1 MIKFKNHDK
10 SLINKSFGI
19 INKIRETS
27 STNQKIEIL
36 KLINNQVSNDSI
48 VSIDSSDSLESQNPI
63 NYEKLESCFKD
74 ILILAY
80 HPQIRFNIKPF
91 SPSKNKHL
99 ILQSSSRLYDSL
111 FELLND
117 LHNRVITGDE
127 ARSSYLSFIN
137 NETTSQFEI
146 ELLNNILDKD
156 LKAGISTSTI
166 NKVFKKLIPDVPYM
180 RCSLLNSIKNFNIW
194 QASDNEK
201 LISQEKLDGMFV
213 NINVYQ
219 DKTIDMFSRSGNSFN
234 VDIEAFKDLNS
245 IISQTFEPEHQYH
258 GELLMLN
265 GQGEILPREISNGLF
280 NSLLK
285 KEDVNFDNN
294 QFAAIVCL
302 WDKIP
307 FALLNEEKPE
317 KSKLNQAYHKRFKS
331 LQSDIATANQ
341 FILENKLENADKF
354 NIIRQVETR
363 YYDNLIDAEEH
374 FKQMLSE
381 GKEGTIVKLPQ
392 MLWKD
397 GTSKDQIKLKNRFE
411 IELKIKEFNQG
422 TGKNEKLF
430 GSIRCESSDGLLSVN
445 VPASGFSDKEKKEIS
460 DSRDNYIG
468 KIITVSANG
477 IMYNKNFNIEK
488 HQLHSLFLPVQ
499 AGFREDKSVADDMKR
514 IVEQFENSINL
525 DKLIKSMIK
534 NNSKQNLNI

>member
-317 KSKLNQAYHKRFKS
+317 KSKLNQVYHKRFKS

-445 VPASGFSDKEKKEIS
+445 VPASGFSDKEKK
-460 DSRDNYIG
+460 R
-468 KIITVSANG
+468 
-477 IMYNKNFNIEK
+477 NFR
-488 HQLHSLFLPVQ
+488 QS
-499 AGFREDKSVADDMKR
+499 
-514 IVEQFENSINL
+514 
-525 DKLIKSMIK
+525 
-534 NNSKQNLNI
+534 

>member
-10 SLINKSFGI
+10 YLINKSFDI

-36 KLINNQVSNDSI
+36 KLINNQELKD
-48 VSIDSSDSLESQNPI
+48 SIDSINLSESQNTI
-63 NYEKLESCFKD
+63 NSEKLESCFKD

-80 HPQIRFNIKPF
+80 HPQIRFNLKPF
-91 SPSKNKHL
+91 SSNENKY
-99 ILQSSSRLYDSL
+99 LQSNSRHYNSM

-117 LHNRVITGDE
+117 LHNRIITGDE

-166 NKVFKKLIPDVPYM
+166 NKVFKKLISDVPYM
-180 RCSLLNSIKNFNIW
+180 RCSLLNSIKNFDVW
-194 QASDNEK
+194 QSKNDNEK

-219 DKTIDMFSRSGNSFN
+219 DKIIDMFSRSGNSFN
-234 VDIEAFKDLNS
+234 VDIEAFKNLNN

-265 GQGEILPREISNGLF
+265 KQGEILPREISNGLF

-285 KEDVNFDNN
+285 KEDINFDSS
-294 QFAAIVCL
+294 QFSAIVCL

-317 KSKLNQAYHKRFKS
+317 KSKSNQAYHKRFKS

-341 FILENKLENADKF
+341 FILKNKLENADKF

-381 GKEGTIVKLPQ
+381 GKEGTIIKLPQ

-397 GTSKDQIKLKNRFE
+397 GTSKEQIKLKNRFE
-411 IELKIKEFNQG
+411 IELEIKEFNQG

-430 GSIRCESSDGLLSVN
+430 GSIRCESSDRLLSVN

-460 DSRDNYIG
+460 DNRNNYIG

-477 IMYNKNFNIEK
+477 IMYNKNFNVEK

-525 DKLIKSMIK
+525 DKLIKSITNK
-534 NNSKQNLNI
+534 